1 MRRIC
6 FVIAIATAV
15 LTGVGLAQLAPT
27 AGPYKAT
34 KTKVGGEGGT
44 DYIYADADARR
55 LYIARTGKDTARVTV
70 FNLDTLAPQPDI
82 PGTNAHGVVVSTKSG
97 HGFVSSKPVQMF
109 DSKTLMPIKTIEVM
123 GNPDGMLYD
132 VFNDHVYILS
142 HQAPHVTVINASD
155 GAVLGTMDLGGM
167 PEQAATDGKGHIYI
181 DVEDKENIAVVDAKT
196 MMVTGHY
203 DLTGSGG
210 TCAGLALDA
219 KNNILFAACRMPA
232 NMVILSATNGK
243 IITTIPINGGTDG
256 ALFNP
261 NTMEAF
267 SSHSDGTL
275 VVIKENSP
283 TSFAV
288 EQVVQTM
295 TGARTSTLDSK
306 TNRILTMASETAPPP
321 APAPGTPAPA
331 PGGRGGGRGQV
342 VPGSFSIVVVSK

>member
-1 MRRIC
+1 MRRFC
-6 FVIAIATAV
+6 FVLAIASAM
-15 LTGVGLAQLAPT
+15 LAGVSLAQLAPT

-82 PGTNAHGVVVSTKSG
+82 PGTNAHGVVVSAKSG
-97 HGFVSSKPVQMF
+97 HGFVSSKPIQMF
-109 DSKTLMPIKTIEVM
+109 DSKTMMPIKTIEVM

-132 VFNDHVYILS
+132 AFNDHVYILS
-142 HQAPHVTVINASD
+142 HQAPHVTVINAAD
-155 GAVLGTMDLGGM
+155 GAVLGTIDLGGM
-167 PEQAATDGKGHIYI
+167 PEQAASDGKGHIYI
-181 DVEDKENIAVVDAKT
+181 DVEDKANIAVVDAKT
-196 MMVTGHY
+196 MMVTAHY

-210 TCAGLALDA
+210 TCAGLAMDA

-232 NMVILSATNGK
+232 NMVILSATDGK
-243 IITTIPINGGTDG
+243 IITTLPINGGTDG

-267 SSHSDGTL
+267 SSHGDGTL

-306 TNRILTMASETAPPP
+306 TNRVITMASETAPPP
-321 APAPGTPAPA
+321 APAPGAPAPA
-331 PGGRGGGRGQV
+331 PGGRGGGRGQA
-342 VPGSFSIVVVSK
+342 VPGSFSIIVVGK

>member
-1 MRRIC
+1 MRRFC
-6 FVIAIATAV
+6 FVLAIATSILV
-15 LTGVGLAQLAPT
+15 GVSLAQLAPT

-55 LYIARTGKDTARVTV
+55 LYIARTGKENARVTV
-70 FNLDTLAPQPDI
+70 FNLDTLAPEPDI

-97 HGFVSSKPVQMF
+97 HGFVSSKPIQMF

-132 VFNDHVYILS
+132 AFNDHVYILS

-155 GAVLGTMDLGGM
+155 GAVLGTIDLGGM
-167 PEQAATDGKGHIYI
+167 PEQAASDGKGHIYI
-181 DVEDKENIAVVDAKT
+181 DVEDKANIAVVDART
-196 MMVTGHY
+196 MMVTAHY

-210 TCAGLALDA
+210 TCAGLAMDA

-232 NMVILSATNGK
+232 NMVILSATDGK

-261 NTMEAF
+261 NTMEAY
-267 SSHSDGTL
+267 SSHGDGTL

-295 TGARTSTLDSK
+295 TGARTSTLDTK
-306 TNRILTMASETAPPP
+306 TNRVITMASETTPPP
-321 APAPGTPAPA
+321 APAPGEPA
-331 PGGRGGGRGQV
+331 PGGRGRGRGQV
-342 VPGSFSIVVVSK
+342 VPGSFTIVVVSK

>member
-1 MRRIC
+1 MRRLC
-6 FVIAIATAV
+6 FVLAIATA
-15 LTGVGLAQLAPT
+15 LLAGVSLGQLAPT
-27 AGPYKAT
+27 AGPYIAA

-55 LYIARTGKDTARVTV
+55 LYIARTGRDNARVTV
-70 FNLDTLAPQPDI
+70 FDLDTLAPQPDI
-82 PGTNAHGVVVSTKSG
+82 PGANAHGVVVSTKSG
-97 HGFVSSKPVQMF
+97 HGFVSSKPIQMF

-132 VFNDHVYILS
+132 AFNDHVYILS

-167 PEQAATDGKGHIYI
+167 PEQAATDGKGRIYI
-181 DVEDKENIAVVDAKT
+181 DVEDKANIAVVDAKT
-196 MMVTGHY
+196 MTVTGHY

-210 TCAGLALDA
+210 TCAGLAIDA

-232 NMVILSATNGK
+232 NMVILSATDGK
-243 IITTIPINGGTDG
+243 IITTLPINGGTDG

-267 SSHSDGTL
+267 SSHGDGTL

-306 TNRILTMASETAPPP
+306 TNRVITMASETVPSPT
-321 APAPGTPAPA
+321 PAPGAPA

-342 VPGSFSIVVVSK
+342 VPGSFSIVVVGK

>member
-1 MRRIC
+1 MRRFC
-6 FVIAIATAV
+6 FVLAIATAM
-15 LTGVGLAQLAPT
+15 LAGVSLAQLAPT

-97 HGFVSSKPVQMF
+97 HGFVSSKPIQMF

-132 VFNDHVYILS
+132 AFNDHVYILS
-142 HQAPHVTVINASD
+142 HQAPHVTVINAAD
-155 GAVLGTMDLGGM
+155 GAVLGTIDLGGM
-167 PEQAATDGKGHIYI
+167 PEQAASDGKGHIYI
-181 DVEDKENIAVVDAKT
+181 DVEDKANIAVVDAKT
-196 MMVTGHY
+196 MMVTAHY

-232 NMVILSATNGK
+232 NMVILSAKDGK

-267 SSHSDGTL
+267 SSHGDGTL

-306 TNRILTMASETAPPP
+306 TNRVITMASETAPPP
-321 APAPGTPAPA
+321 APAPGAPAPA
-331 PGGRGGGRGQV
+331 PGGRGGGRGQA
-342 VPGSFSIVVVSK
+342 VPGSFSIIVVGK

>member
-1 MRRIC
+1 MRRFC
-6 FVIAIATAV
+6 FVLAVATA
-15 LTGVGLAQLAPT
+15 LLAGMSLAQLAPT

-44 DYIYADADARR
+44 DYVYADADARR

-70 FNLDTLAPQPDI
+70 FNLDTLAPEPDI
-82 PGTNAHGVVVSTKSG
+82 PSANAHGVVVSTKSS
-97 HGFVSSKPVQMF
+97 HGFVSSKPIQMF

-132 VFNDHVYILS
+132 TFNDHVYILS
-142 HQAPHVTVINASD
+142 HQAPHVTVINAAD
-155 GAVLGTMDLGGM
+155 GAVLGTIDLGGM
-167 PEQAATDGKGHIYI
+167 PEQAASDGKGHIYI
-181 DVEDKENIAVVDAKT
+181 DVEDKANIAVVDAKT
-196 MMVTGHY
+196 MMVTAHY

-210 TCAGLALDA
+210 TCAGLAMDA

-232 NMVILSATNGK
+232 NMVILSATDGK
-243 IITTIPINGGTDG
+243 IITTLPINGGTDG

-267 SSHSDGTL
+267 SSHGDGTL
-275 VVIKENSP
+275 VVIKESSP

-306 TNRILTMASETAPPP
+306 TNRVITMASETAPPP
-321 APAPGTPAPA
+321 PPAPGAPA

-342 VPGSFSIVVVSK
+342 VPGSFSIVVVGK

>member
-1 MRRIC
+1 MRRFC
-6 FVIAIATAV
+6 FVLAVATA
-15 LTGVGLAQLAPT
+15 LLAGMSLAQLAPT

-55 LYIARTGKDTARVTV
+55 LYIARTGKDTPRVTV
-70 FNLDTLAPQPDI
+70 FNLDTLAPEPDI
-82 PGTNAHGVVVSTKSG
+82 PGTNAHGVVVSTKSS
-97 HGFVSSKPVQMF
+97 HGFVSSKPIQMF

-132 VFNDHVYILS
+132 AFNDHVYILS
-142 HQAPHVTVINASD
+142 HQAPHVTVINAAD
-155 GAVLGTMDLGGM
+155 GAVLGTIDLGGM
-167 PEQAATDGKGHIYI
+167 PEQAASDGKGHIYI
-181 DVEDKENIAVVDAKT
+181 DVEDKANIAVVDAKT
-196 MMVTGHY
+196 MMVTAHY
-203 DLTGSGG
+203 GLTGSGG
-210 TCAGLALDA
+210 TCAGLAMDA

-232 NMVILSATNGK
+232 NMVILSATDGK
-243 IITTIPINGGTDG
+243 IITTLPINGGTDG

-295 TGARTSTLDSK
+295 PGARTSTLDSK
-306 TNRILTMASETAPPP
+306 TNRVITMASETSPPP
-321 APAPGTPAPA
+321 APAPGAPA
-331 PGGRGGGRGQV
+331 PSGRGGGRGQV
-342 VPGSFSIVVVSK
+342 VPGSFSIIVVGK

>member
-1 MRRIC
+1 MRRFC
-6 FVIAIATAV
+6 FVLAIATA
-15 LTGVGLAQLAPT
+15 LLAGVSLAQLAPT

-55 LYIARTGKDTARVTV
+55 LYIARTGKDTPRVTV
-70 FNLDTLAPQPDI
+70 FNLDTLAPEPDI
-82 PGTNAHGVVVSTKSG
+82 PGTNAHGVVVSTKSS
-97 HGFVSSKPVQMF
+97 HGFVSSKPIQMF

-132 VFNDHVYILS
+132 AFNDHVYILS
-142 HQAPHVTVINASD
+142 HQAPHVTVINAGD
-155 GAVLGTMDLGGM
+155 GAVLGTIDLGGQ
-167 PEQAATDGKGHIYI
+167 PEQAASDGKGHIYI
-181 DVEDKENIAVVDAKT
+181 DVEDKANIAVVDAKT
-196 MMVTGHY
+196 MMVTAHY

-210 TCAGLALDA
+210 TCAGLAMDA

-232 NMVILSATNGK
+232 NMVILSATDGK
-243 IITTIPINGGTDG
+243 IITTLPINGGTDG

-267 SSHSDGTL
+267 SSHGDGTL

-306 TNRILTMASETAPPP
+306 TNRVITMASETTPPP
-321 APAPGTPAPA
+321 APAPGAPA
-331 PGGRGGGRGQV
+331 NPGGRGFGRGQV
-342 VPGSFSIVVVSK
+342 VPGSFSIIVVGK

>member
-1 MRRIC
+1 MRRFC
-6 FVIAIATAV
+6 FVLAIATAI
-15 LTGVGLAQLAPT
+15 LAGVSLAQLAPT

-44 DYIYADADARR
+44 DYIYADSDARR

-97 HGFVSSKPVQMF
+97 HGFVSSKPIQMF

-123 GNPDGMLYD
+123 GNPDGMFYD
-132 VFNDHVYILS
+132 TFNDHVYILS
-142 HQAPHVTVINASD
+142 HQAPHVTVINAAD
-155 GAVLGTMDLGGM
+155 GAVLGTIDLGGM
-167 PEQAATDGKGHIYI
+167 PEQAASDGKGHIYI
-181 DVEDKENIAVVDAKT
+181 DVEDKDNIAVVDAKT
-196 MMVTGHY
+196 MMVTAHY

-210 TCAGLALDA
+210 TCAGLAMDA

-232 NMVILSATNGK
+232 NMVILSATDGK

-267 SSHSDGTL
+267 SSHGDGTL
-275 VVIKENSP
+275 VVIKESSP

-306 TNRILTMASETAPPP
+306 TNRVITMASETTPPP
-321 APAPGTPAPA
+321 APAPGAPA

-342 VPGSFSIVVVSK
+342 VPGSFSIVVVGK

>member
-1 MRRIC
+1 MRRFC
-6 FVIAIATAV
+6 FVLAMATAV
-15 LTGVGLAQLAPT
+15 LAGVCLAQLAPT

-55 LYIARTGKDTARVTV
+55 LYIARTGKDAPRVTV
-70 FNLDTLAPQPDI
+70 FNLDTLAPEPDI
-82 PGTNAHGVVVSTKSG
+82 PGTNAHGVVVSTKSS
-97 HGFVSSKPVQMF
+97 HGFVSSKPIQMF
-109 DSKTLMPIKTIEVM
+109 DSKTLMAIKTIEVM

-132 VFNDHVYILS
+132 AFNDHVYILS
-142 HQAPHVTVINASD
+142 HQAPHVTVINAAD
-155 GAVLGTMDLGGM
+155 GAVLGTIDLGGM
-167 PEQAATDGKGHIYI
+167 PEQAASDGKGHIYI
-181 DVEDKENIAVVDAKT
+181 DVEDKANIAVVDAKT
-196 MMVTGHY
+196 MMVTAHY

-210 TCAGLALDA
+210 TCAGLAMDA

-232 NMVILSATNGK
+232 NMVILSATDGK
-243 IITTIPINGGTDG
+243 IITTLPINGGTDG

-267 SSHSDGTL
+267 SSHGDGTL

-295 TGARTSTLDSK
+295 PGARTSTLDSK
-306 TNRILTMASETAPPP
+306 TNRVITMASETAPPP
-321 APAPGTPAPA
+321 APAPGAPAPA

-342 VPGSFSIVVVSK
+342 VPGSFSIIVVGK

>member
-1 MRRIC
+1 MRRFC
-6 FVIAIATAV
+6 FVLAIATA
-15 LTGVGLAQLAPT
+15 LLAGVSLAQLAPT

-82 PGTNAHGVVVSTKSG
+82 PGTNSHGVVVSTKSG
-97 HGFVSSKPVQMF
+97 HGFVSSKPIQMF

-132 VFNDHVYILS
+132 AFNDHVYILS
-142 HQAPHVTVINASD
+142 HQAPHVTVINAAD
-155 GAVLGTMDLGGM
+155 GVVLGTIDLGGM
-167 PEQAATDGKGHIYI
+167 PEQAASDGKGHIYI
-181 DVEDKENIAVVDAKT
+181 DVEDKANIAVVDAKT
-196 MMVTGHY
+196 MMVTAHY

-210 TCAGLALDA
+210 TCAGLAMDA

-232 NMVILSATNGK
+232 NMVILSAADGK
-243 IITTIPINGGTDG
+243 IITTIPINGGCDG

-267 SSHSDGTL
+267 SSHGDGTL

-306 TNRILTMASETAPPP
+306 TNRVITMASETAPPP
-321 APAPGTPAPA
+321 APAAGAPA
-331 PGGRGGGRGQV
+331 PGGRGGGRGQA
-342 VPGSFSIVVVSK
+342 VPGSFSIVVVGK

>member
-1 MRRIC
+1 MRRFC
-6 FVIAIATAV
+6 FVLAFATA
-15 LTGVGLAQLAPT
+15 LLAGVCLAQLAPT

-55 LYIARTGKDTARVTV
+55 LYIARTGKDTPRVTV
-70 FNLDTLAPQPDI
+70 FNLDTLAPEPDI
-82 PGTNAHGVVVSTKSG
+82 PGTNAHGVVVSTKSS
-97 HGFVSSKPVQMF
+97 HGFVSSKPIQMF

-132 VFNDHVYILS
+132 AFNDHVYILS
-142 HQAPHVTVINASD
+142 HQAPHVTVINAAD
-155 GAVLGTMDLGGM
+155 GAVLGTIDLGGM
-167 PEQAATDGKGHIYI
+167 PEQAASDGKGHIYI
-181 DVEDKENIAVVDAKT
+181 DVEDKANIAVVDTKT
-196 MMVTGHY
+196 MMVTAHY

-210 TCAGLALDA
+210 TCAGLAMDA

-232 NMVILSATNGK
+232 NMVILSATDGK
-243 IITTIPINGGTDG
+243 IITALPINGGTDG

-267 SSHSDGTL
+267 SSHGDGTL

-306 TNRILTMASETAPPP
+306 TNRVITMASETTPPP
-321 APAPGTPAPA
+321 APAPGAPA
-331 PGGRGGGRGQV
+331 PGGRGGGRGQI
-342 VPGSFSIVVVSK
+342 VPGSFSIIVVGK

>member
-1 MRRIC
+1 
-6 FVIAIATAV
+6 
-15 LTGVGLAQLAPT
+15 
-27 AGPYKAT
+27 
-34 KTKVGGEGGT
+34 
-44 DYIYADADARR
+44 
-55 LYIARTGKDTARVTV
+55 
-70 FNLDTLAPQPDI
+70 
-82 PGTNAHGVVVSTKSG
+82 VSTKSE
-97 HGFVSSKPVQMF
+97 HGLVSSKPIQMF
-109 DSKTLMPIKTIEVM
+109 DSKILKPIKTIEVQ

-132 VFNDHVYILS
+132 AFNDHVYILS

-181 DVEDKENIAVVDAKT
+181 DVEDKANIAVVDAKT

-210 TCAGLALDA
+210 TCAGLAIDA

-232 NMVILSATNGK
+232 NMVILSAKDGK
-243 IITTIPINGGTDG
+243 IITTLPINGGTDG
-256 ALFNP
+256 ALFNL

-267 SSHSDGTL
+267 SSHGDGTL
-275 VVIKENSP
+275 VVVKENSP

-306 TNRILTMASETAPPP
+306 TNRVITMASETVPSP
-321 APAPGTPAPA
+321 APAPGTPA
-331 PGGRGGGRGQV
+331 PGGRGGGRGQI
-342 VPGSFSIVVVSK
+342 VPGSFSIIVVGR

>member
-1 MRRIC
+1 MRRFC
-6 FVIAIATAV
+6 FVLAIATAI
-15 LTGVGLAQLAPT
+15 LAGVSLAQLAPT

-44 DYIYADADARR
+44 DSIYADADARR

-97 HGFVSSKPVQMF
+97 HGFVSSKPIQMF

-132 VFNDHVYILS
+132 AFNDHVYILS
-142 HQAPHVTVINASD
+142 HQAPHVTVINAAD
-155 GAVLGTMDLGGM
+155 GAVLGTIDLGGM
-167 PEQAATDGKGHIYI
+167 PEQAASDGKGHIYI
-181 DVEDKENIAVVDAKT
+181 DVEDKANIAVVDAKT
-196 MMVTGHY
+196 MMVTAHY

-210 TCAGLALDA
+210 TCAGLAMDA

-232 NMVILSATNGK
+232 NMVILSAKDGK
-243 IITTIPINGGTDG
+243 IITTLPINGGTDG

-267 SSHSDGTL
+267 SSHGDGTL

-306 TNRILTMASETAPPP
+306 TNRVITMASETGPPP
-321 APAPGTPAPA
+321 APAPGAPA
-331 PGGRGGGRGQV
+331 RGGRGGGRGQP
-342 VPGSFSIVVVSK
+342 VPGSFSIIIVGK

>member
-1 MRRIC
+1 MRRFC
-6 FVIAIATAV
+6 FVLAVATA
-15 LTGVGLAQLAPT
+15 LLAGMSLAQLAPT

-55 LYIARTGKDTARVTV
+55 LYIARTGKDTPRVTV
-70 FNLDTLAPQPDI
+70 FNLDTLAPEPDI
-82 PGTNAHGVVVSTKSG
+82 PGTNAHGVVVSTKSS
-97 HGFVSSKPVQMF
+97 HGFVSSKPIQMF

-132 VFNDHVYILS
+132 AFNDHVYILS
-142 HQAPHVTVINASD
+142 HQAPHVTVINAAD
-155 GAVLGTMDLGGM
+155 GAVLGTIDLGGM
-167 PEQAATDGKGHIYI
+167 PEQAASDGKGHIYI
-181 DVEDKENIAVVDAKT
+181 DVEDKANIAVVDAKT
-196 MMVTGHY
+196 MMVTAHY

-210 TCAGLALDA
+210 TCAGLAMDA

-232 NMVILSATNGK
+232 NMVILSATDGK
-243 IITTIPINGGTDG
+243 IITTLPINGGTDG

-295 TGARTSTLDSK
+295 PGARTSTLDSK
-306 TNRILTMASETAPPP
+306 TNRVITMASETSPPP
-321 APAPGTPAPA
+321 APAPGTPA

-342 VPGSFSIVVVSK
+342 VPGSFSIIVVGK

>member
-1 MRRIC
+1 MRRLC
-6 FVIAIATAV
+6 FVLAIAVAV
-15 LTGVGLAQLAPT
+15 LAGVSLGQLAPT
-27 AGPYKAT
+27 AGPYKAA

-55 LYIARTGKDTARVTV
+55 LYIARTGRDNARVTV
-70 FNLDTLAPQPDI
+70 FDLDTLAPQPDI
-82 PGTNAHGVVVSTKSG
+82 PSANAHGVVVSTKSG
-97 HGFVSSKPVQMF
+97 HGFVSSKPIQMF
-109 DSKTLMPIKTIEVM
+109 DSKSLMPLKTIEVM

-132 VFNDHVYILS
+132 AFNDHVYILS

-167 PEQAATDGKGHIYI
+167 PEQAATDGRGHIYI
-181 DVEDKENIAVVDAKT
+181 DVEDKANIAVVDAKT

-210 TCAGLALDA
+210 TCAGLAIDA

-232 NMVILSATNGK
+232 NMVILSATDGK

-267 SSHSDGTL
+267 SSHGDGTL
-275 VVIKENSP
+275 VVIKESSP

-288 EQVVQTM
+288 EQVVETM
-295 TGARTSTLDSK
+295 RGARTSTLDPK
-306 TNRILTMASETAPPP
+306 TNRVITMASETMPAPT
-321 APAPGTPAPA
+321 PAPGAA
-331 PGGRGGGRGQV
+331 PGGRGGGRGQA
-342 VPGSFSIVVVSK
+342 VPGSFSIIVVGR

>member
-1 MRRIC
+1 MRRFC
-6 FVIAIATAV
+6 FALAITIAILA
-15 LTGVGLAQLAPT
+15 GVSLAQLAPT

-55 LYIARTGKDTARVTV
+55 LYIARTGKENARVTV
-70 FNLDTLAPQPDI
+70 FNLDTLAPEPDI

-132 VFNDHVYILS
+132 PFNDHVLILS
-142 HQAPHVTVINASD
+142 HQAPHVTVINAAD
-155 GAVLGTMDLGGM
+155 GAVLGTIDLGGM
-167 PEQAATDGKGHIYI
+167 PEQAASDGKGHIYI
-181 DVEDKENIAVVDAKT
+181 DVEDKANIAVVDAKT
-196 MMVTGHY
+196 MMVTAHY

-210 TCAGLALDA
+210 TCAGLAMDA

-232 NMVILSATNGK
+232 NMVILSATDGK

-267 SSHSDGTL
+267 SSHGNGTL

-306 TNRILTMASETAPPP
+306 TNRVITMASETVPPP
-321 APAPGTPAPA
+321 APAPGAPA
-331 PGGRGGGRGQV
+331 PGGRGFGRGQV

>member
-1 MRRIC
+1 MRRFC
-6 FVIAIATAV
+6 FVLAIATA
-15 LTGVGLAQLAPT
+15 LLAGVSLAQLAPT

-55 LYIARTGKDTARVTV
+55 LYIARTGKDTPRVTV

-82 PGTNAHGVVVSTKSG
+82 PGTNAHGVVVSSKSS
-97 HGFVSSKPVQMF
+97 HGFVSSKPIQMF

-132 VFNDHVYILS
+132 AFNDHVYILS
-142 HQAPHVTVINASD
+142 HQAPHVTVINAAD
-155 GAVLGTMDLGGM
+155 GAVLGTIDLGGM
-167 PEQAATDGKGHIYI
+167 PEQAASDGKGHIYI
-181 DVEDKENIAVVDAKT
+181 DVEDKDNIAVVDAKT
-196 MMVTGHY
+196 MMVTAHY

-210 TCAGLALDA
+210 TCAGLAMDA

-232 NMVILSATNGK
+232 NRVILSATDGK
-243 IITTIPINGGTDG
+243 IITTLPINGGTDG

-306 TNRILTMASETAPPP
+306 TNRVITMASETTPPP
-321 APAPGTPAPA
+321 APAPGAPA

-342 VPGSFSIVVVSK
+342 VPGSFSIVVVGK

>member
-1 MRRIC
+1 MRRFC
-6 FVIAIATAV
+6 FVLAIATA
-15 LTGVGLAQLAPT
+15 LLAGVSLAQLAPT

-55 LYIARTGKDTARVTV
+55 LYIARTGKDAPRVTV
-70 FNLDTLAPQPDI
+70 FNLDTLAPEPDI
-82 PGTNAHGVVVSTKSG
+82 PGTNAHGVVVSTKSS
-97 HGFVSSKPVQMF
+97 HGFVSSKPIQMF

-132 VFNDHVYILS
+132 AFNDHVYILS
-142 HQAPHVTVINASD
+142 HQAPHVTVINAAD
-155 GAVLGTMDLGGM
+155 GTVLGTIDLGGM
-167 PEQAATDGKGHIYI
+167 PEQAASDGKGHIYI
-181 DVEDKENIAVVDAKT
+181 DVEDKANIAVVDAKT
-196 MMVTGHY
+196 MMVTAHY

-210 TCAGLALDA
+210 TCAGLAMDA

-232 NMVILSATNGK
+232 NMVILNATDGK
-243 IITTIPINGGTDG
+243 IITALPINGGTDG

-275 VVIKENSP
+275 VVIKESSP

-295 TGARTSTLDSK
+295 TGARTSTLDNK
-306 TNRILTMASETAPPP
+306 TNRVITMASETTPPP
-321 APAPGTPAPA
+321 APAPGTPV

-342 VPGSFSIVVVSK
+342 VPGSFSIIVVGK

>member
-1 MRRIC
+1 MRRFC
-6 FVIAIATAV
+6 FVLAIATA
-15 LTGVGLAQLAPT
+15 LAGVSLAQLAPT

-44 DYIYADADARR
+44 DYIYADSAARR
-55 LYIARTGKDTARVTV
+55 LYIARTGRDTARITV
-70 FNLDTLAPQPDI
+70 FNLDTLAPEPDI
-82 PGTNAHGVVVSTKSG
+82 PSANAHGVVVSTKSG
-97 HGFVSSKPVQMF
+97 HGFISSKPIQMF
-109 DSKTLMPIKTIEVM
+109 DSKTLMPIKTVEVM

-132 VFNDHVYILS
+132 AFNDHVYILS
-142 HQAPHVTVINASD
+142 HQAPHVTVINAAD
-155 GAVLGTMDLGGM
+155 GAVLGTIDLGGM
-167 PEQAATDGKGHIYI
+167 PEQAASDGKGHIYI
-181 DVEDKENIAVVDAKT
+181 DVEDKANIAVVDAKT
-196 MMVTGHY
+196 MMVTAHY

-210 TCAGLALDA
+210 TCAGLAMDA

-232 NMVILSATNGK
+232 NMVILSAKDGK

-261 NTMEAF
+261 KTMEAF
-267 SSHSDGTL
+267 SSHGDGTL

-306 TNRILTMASETAPPP
+306 TNRVITMASEVTPPP
-321 APAPGTPAPA
+321 APAPGALP

-342 VPGSFSIVVVSK
+342 VPGSFSIIVVGK

>member
-1 MRRIC
+1 MRRFC
-6 FVIAIATAV
+6 FVLAIATAMLV
-15 LTGVGLAQLAPT
+15 GVSLAQLAPS

-70 FNLDTLAPQPDI
+70 FNLDTLAPEPDI
-82 PGTNAHGVVVSTKSG
+82 PGTNAHGVVVSTKSS
-97 HGFVSSKPVQMF
+97 HGFVSSKPIQMF

-132 VFNDHVYILS
+132 AFNDHVYILS
-142 HQAPHVTVINASD
+142 HQAPHVTVINAAD
-155 GAVLGTMDLGGM
+155 GAVLGTIDLGGM
-167 PEQAATDGKGHIYI
+167 PEQAASDGKGHIYI
-181 DVEDKENIAVVDAKT
+181 DVEDKANIAVVDAKT
-196 MMVTGHY
+196 MMVTAHY

-210 TCAGLALDA
+210 TCAGLAMDA

-232 NMVILSATNGK
+232 NMVILSATDGK
-243 IITTIPINGGTDG
+243 IITTLPINGGTDG

-267 SSHSDGTL
+267 SSHGDGTL

-306 TNRILTMASETAPPP
+306 TNRVITMASETTPPP
-321 APAPGTPAPA
+321 APAPGAPA

-342 VPGSFSIVVVSK
+342 VPGSFSIVVVGK

>member
-1 MRRIC
+1 MRRFC
-6 FVIAIATAV
+6 SV
-15 LTGVGLAQLAPT
+15 LAMAAALLAGVCLAQLAPT

-55 LYIARTGKDTARVTV
+55 LYIARTGKDNPRVTV
-70 FNLDTLAPQPDI
+70 FNLDTLAPEPDI
-82 PGTNAHGVVVSTKSG
+82 PGTNAHGVVVSTKSS
-97 HGFVSSKPVQMF
+97 HGFVSSKPIQMF
-109 DSKTLMPIKTIEVM
+109 DSKNLMPIKTIEVM

-132 VFNDHVYILS
+132 AFNDHVYILS
-142 HQAPHVTVINASD
+142 HQAPHVTVINAAD
-155 GAVLGTMDLGGM
+155 GAVLGTIDLGGM
-167 PEQAATDGKGHIYI
+167 PEQAASDGKGHIYI
-181 DVEDKENIAVVDAKT
+181 DVEDKANIAVVDAKT
-196 MMVTGHY
+196 MMVTAHY

-210 TCAGLALDA
+210 TCAGLAMDV

-232 NMVILSATNGK
+232 NMVILSATDGK
-243 IITTIPINGGTDG
+243 IITTLPINGGTDG

-295 TGARTSTLDSK
+295 AGARTSTLDSK
-306 TNRILTMASETAPPP
+306 TNRVITMASETTPPP
-321 APAPGTPAPA
+321 APAPGAPA
-331 PGGRGGGRGQV
+331 PGGRGGGRGQL
-342 VPGSFSIVVVSK
+342 VPGSFSIIVVGK

>member
-1 MRRIC
+1 MRRFC
-6 FVIAIATAV
+6 FVLAIATA
-15 LTGVGLAQLAPT
+15 LLAGVSLAQLAPT
-27 AGPYKAT
+27 AGPYKAA

-55 LYIARTGKDTARVTV
+55 LYIARTGKDTPRVTV
-70 FNLDTLAPQPDI
+70 FNLDTLAPEPDI
-82 PGTNAHGVVVSTKSG
+82 PGTNAHGVVVSTKSS
-97 HGFVSSKPVQMF
+97 HGFVSSKPIQMF

-132 VFNDHVYILS
+132 AFNDHVYILS
-142 HQAPHVTVINASD
+142 HQAPHVTVINAAD
-155 GAVLGTMDLGGM
+155 GAVLGTIDLGGM
-167 PEQAATDGKGHIYI
+167 PEQAASDGKGHIYI
-181 DVEDKENIAVVDAKT
+181 DVEDKANIAVVDAKT
-196 MMVTGHY
+196 MMVTAHY
-203 DLTGSGG
+203 DLTESGG
-210 TCAGLALDA
+210 TCAGLAMDA

-232 NMVILSATNGK
+232 NMVILSATDGK

-267 SSHSDGTL
+267 SSHADGTM

-306 TNRILTMASETAPPP
+306 TNRVLTMASETTPPP
-321 APAPGTPAPA
+321 APAPGAPA
-331 PGGRGGGRGQV
+331 PGGRGFGRGQV
-342 VPGSFSIVVVSK
+342 VPGSFSIIVVGK

>member
-1 MRRIC
+1 MRQFC
-6 FVIAIATAV
+6 FGLAIATGLLV
-15 LTGVGLAQLAPT
+15 GVSLAQLAPT

-97 HGFVSSKPVQMF
+97 HGFVSSKPIQMF

-132 VFNDHVYILS
+132 AFNDHVYILS
-142 HQAPHVTVINASD
+142 HQAPHVTVINAAD
-155 GAVLGTMDLGGM
+155 GAVLGTIDLGGM
-167 PEQAATDGKGHIYI
+167 PEQAASDGKGHIYI
-181 DVEDKENIAVVDAKT
+181 DVEDKANIAVVDAKT
-196 MMVTGHY
+196 MMVTAHY

-210 TCAGLALDA
+210 TCAGLAMDA

-232 NMVILSATNGK
+232 NMVILSATDGK
-243 IITTIPINGGTDG
+243 IITTLPINGGTDG

-267 SSHSDGTL
+267 SSHGDGTL

-306 TNRILTMASETAPPP
+306 TNRVITMASETTPPP
-321 APAPGTPAPA
+321 APAPGAPA

-342 VPGSFSIVVVSK
+342 VPGSFSIIVVGK

>member
-6 FVIAIATAV
+6 FVLAIATAMFAFV
-15 LTGVGLAQLAPT
+15 SFGQLAPT
-27 AGPYKAT
+27 AGPYKST

-55 LYIARTGKDTARVTV
+55 LYIARTGKDISRVTV

-82 PGTNAHGVVVSTKSG
+82 PGTNSHGVVVSTKSG
-97 HGFVSSKPVQMF
+97 HGFISSKPVQMF
-109 DSKTLMPIKTIEVM
+109 DSKTLMSIKTIEVQ

-132 VFNDHVYILS
+132 AFNDHVYVLS
-142 HQAPHVTVINASD
+142 HQMPHVTVINAAD
-155 GAVLGTMDLGGM
+155 GAVLGTADIGGM
-167 PEQAATDGKGHIYI
+167 PEQAASDGKGHIYI
-181 DVEDKENIAVVDAKT
+181 DVEDKANVAVLDAKT

-210 TCAGLALDA
+210 TCAGLAMDV

-232 NMVILSATNGK
+232 NMVILSAADGK

-256 ALFNP
+256 AVFNP

-267 SSHSDGTL
+267 SSHSDGTM

-283 TSFAV
+283 TSFAM

-295 TGARTSTLDSK
+295 TGARTLTLDTK
-306 TNRILTMASETAPPP
+306 TNRVLSMASETAPPP
-321 APAPGTPAPA
+321 PPAAGAPTPAP
-331 PGGRGGGRGQV
+331 GRGGGRGQP
-342 VPGSFSIVVVSK
+342 VPGSFSIIVVSK

>member
-1 MRRIC
+1 MRRLC
-6 FVIAIATAV
+6 FVLAIATA
-15 LTGVGLAQLAPT
+15 LLAGVSLGQLAPT
-27 AGPYKAT
+27 AGPYKAA

-55 LYIARTGKDTARVTV
+55 LYIARTGKDNARVTV
-70 FNLDTLAPQPDI
+70 FDLDTLAPQPDI

-97 HGFVSSKPVQMF
+97 HGFVSSKPIQMF

-132 VFNDHVYILS
+132 AFNDHVYILS

-167 PEQAATDGKGHIYI
+167 PEQAATDGRGHIYI
-181 DVEDKENIAVVDAKT
+181 DVEDKANIAVVDAKT
-196 MMVTGHY
+196 MAVTGHY

-232 NMVILSATNGK
+232 NMVILSATDGK
-243 IITTIPINGGTDG
+243 IITTLPINAGTDG

-267 SSHSDGTL
+267 SSHNDGTL

-306 TNRILTMASETAPPP
+306 TNRVITMASETVPSPT
-321 APAPGTPAPA
+321 PAPGAPA

-342 VPGSFSIVVVSK
+342 VPGSFSIVVVGK